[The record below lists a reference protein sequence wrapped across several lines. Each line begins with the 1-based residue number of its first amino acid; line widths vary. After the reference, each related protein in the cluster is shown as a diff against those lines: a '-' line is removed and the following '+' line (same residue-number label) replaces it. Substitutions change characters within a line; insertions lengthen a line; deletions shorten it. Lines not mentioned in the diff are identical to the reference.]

1 MLNLI
6 CKSVLSGIVLI
17 TISIII
23 ALLIEN
29 KPASKI
35 LFFPS
40 SLILSS
46 LMGGRHPMGY
56 TEQGEPIVEGTPADG
71 IFVLFA
77 LFFQTLFLSLMSFL
91 VFYTLKKRKTK

>member
-40 SLILSS
+40 SLICS